1 MSAQNHM
8 HQSKVS
14 RRLDA
19 VTAQEV
25 CELIYLPRLKDFSQH
40 FPFITAINQAHV
52 LMLNQQGL
60 IPAKAAQSIAKA
72 LIEMES
78 EGPAVIDLDPQREDA
93 YFNYEARLIDKTGI
107 DTGGRMHTARSR
119 NDILATM
126 DRMRCREVVNA
137 IMEALSRVRA
147 AALNAA
153 ASNLDVVMPGY
164 THLQPAQ
171 PMTYGFYL
179 AGVAEALGRDA
190 DRLSNAYTRIDQS
203 PLGAG
208 AFAGTSYAI
217 DRSETAK
224 LLGFPTVID
233 SSLDSVASRDFLFEV
248 LGTLSLLAAT
258 WSRVAQD
265 YFLWTTDEFNLF
277 EFPDSVAGT
286 SSIMPQ
292 KKNPVVLEYL
302 KGRAGHVLGS
312 YTAAITI
319 LRTTNFT
326 HSGDANR
333 ESIGGFWATA
343 QDCLAS
349 LKLLELVVSSAK
361 PRKGPML
368 KRARENFSSAT
379 DLADVI
385 VTKGGVSFRQ
395 AHHIVGAVVRE
406 ALDGGMT
413 ADQITLEMVQRA
425 CLDQLGHAISLSQED
440 LTASLDPSLSVE
452 SRDNGGPSSKS
463 VRNVLTRAHA
473 SLEKH
478 DAEIRARKL
487 AIVEADN
494 ERRLKIAE
502 LAG

>member
-19 VTAQEV
+19 VTAPEV
-25 CELIYLPRLKDFSQH
+25 CELIYLPRLKDFSLH

-72 LIEMES
+72 LIEMER
-78 EGPAVIDLDPQREDA
+78 EGPEVIELDPQREDA
-93 YFNYEARLIDKTGI
+93 YFNYEARLIDKIGI

-137 IMEALSRVRA
+137 IMEALSRVRV

-153 ASNLDVVMPGY
+153 ENNLDVVMPGY

-179 AGVAEALGRDA
+179 TGVAEALGRDA
-190 DRLSNAYTRIDQS
+190 DRLSNAYERIDQS

-217 DRSETAK
+217 DRSQTAK

-292 KKNPVVLEYL
+292 KKTRWSLNISRDVQVMFLE
-302 KGRAGHVLGS
+302 
-312 YTAAITI
+312 
-319 LRTTNFT
+319 
-326 HSGDANR
+326 
-333 ESIGGFWATA
+333 ATP
-343 QDCLAS
+343 L
-349 LKLLELVVSSAK
+349 
-361 PRKGPML
+361 
-368 KRARENFSSAT
+368 
-379 DLADVI
+379 
-385 VTKGGVSFRQ
+385 
-395 AHHIVGAVVRE
+395 
-406 ALDGGMT
+406 
-413 ADQITLEMVQRA
+413 
-425 CLDQLGHAISLSQED
+425 
-440 LTASLDPSLSVE
+440 PSLFCVRRISHIPAMQTVKASV
-452 SRDNGGPSSKS
+452 PSG
-463 VRNVLTRAHA
+463 RLHR
-473 SLEKH
+473 
-478 DAEIRARKL
+478 
-487 AIVEADN
+487 IVWPA
-494 ERRLKIAE
+494 
-502 LAG
+502 